1 MAIFYIIMALI
12 AALAVVSIL
21 WASWGSGRLFREPI
35 PSLYRDRETQQT
47 AWQQRYG
54 DMLVEADAV
63 LTVFCD
69 AFSFNA
75 DDRYKFGPD
84 DRITDIYGACY
95 PRWKFWQIGD
105 SMEVESLMLDVK
117 RQFGIELEAW
127 WPEISLGDVVG
138 LVAKRRISEGGVPP

>member
-1 MAIFYIIMALI
+1 MAVYYIVMAVI

-21 WASWGSGRLFREPI
+21 RASWRSGRFLCEPI
-35 PSLYRDRETQQT
+35 PVPYRDRESQQT

-54 DMLVEADAV
+54 DMLVETDAV

-75 DDRYKFGPD
+75 DGRYKFGPD
-84 DRITDIYGACY
+84 DRITDIYRACY
-95 PRWKFWQIGD
+95 PRWKFWQVGD
-105 SMEVESLMLDVK
+105 SMEVESLMLDLK

-138 LVAKRRISEGGVPP
+138 LLLTERRPL

>member
-1 MAIFYIIMALI
+1 MAMI

-21 WASWGSGRLFREPI
+21 RASWRSGRFLCEPI
-35 PSLYRDRETQQT
+35 PVPYRDRESQQT

-54 DMLVEADAV
+54 DMLVETDAV

-84 DRITDIYGACY
+84 DRITDIYRACY
-95 PRWKFWQIGD
+95 PRWKSWQVGD

-138 LVAKRRISEGGVPP
+138 LLLTERRPL

>member
-1 MAIFYIIMALI
+1 MAIFYIVMAVI

-35 PSLYRDRETQQT
+35 PAPYRDRESQQT

-54 DMLVEADAV
+54 DPLLNVDAV

-75 DDRYKFGPD
+75 DDRYKLHV
-84 DRITDIYGACY
+84 RYA
-95 PRWKFWQIGD
+95 
-105 SMEVESLMLDVK
+105 
-117 RQFGIELEAW
+117 
-127 WPEISLGDVVG
+127 
-138 LVAKRRISEGGVPP
+138 